1 MSRLLHIAFRPAAA
15 ILAAILMA
23 CQCAEPVPPAPPTP
37 PEPPA
42 EDISEDLKA
51 FLLKSETG
59 LYIDA
64 EDIIVFDELSFQKAW
79 NADNRSFRIQRD
91 EQREYLS
98 ISSSSPSTSSSYQV
112 EYMYGTHGVTLLLL
126 KLQSV
131 KTQGSNVWL
140 WNETMKTGI
149 IVPEGMI

>member
-1 MSRLLHIAFRPAAA
+1 
-15 ILAAILMA
+15 MA

-51 FLLKSETG
+51 FLLKSEIG
-59 LYIDA
+59 LYIDV
-64 EDIIVFDELSFQKAW
+64 EDIIIFDELLFQKAW
-79 NADNRSFRIQRD
+79 KTDDKSFRIQRD
-91 EQREYLS
+91 DQGEYLS
-98 ISSSSPSTSSSYQV
+98 IRSSSPSPSSSYQV
-112 EYMYGTHGVTLLLL
+112 EYMYGNHGVTLLLL